1 MIVTIPIEIKGR
13 ELHSK
18 LLICYY
24 LLKFNPRIKILL
36 TKSSI
41 LLDSKIEKKN
51 VIYFEKSLSKHKIEN
66 HKEFLK
72 NNENFV
78 VDTHFDDKL
87 IFSVAPQGYL
97 KKIK

>member
-41 LLDSKIEKKN
+41 LLDSKIEKKKCN
-51 VIYFEKSLSKHKIEN
+51 
-66 HKEFLK
+66 
-72 NNENFV
+72 
-78 VDTHFDDKL
+78 
-87 IFSVAPQGYL
+87 IF
-97 KKIK
+97 